1 MKKDPYK
8 RIAGIYDKYV
18 DRFSH
23 SLRLIGLKRAPARK
37 GMRVLEVGCGTG
49 TYLELYRSHGCDVYG
64 IDMSPSMLEQA
75 EKKLG
80 PDVALHL
87 GDASDM
93 PYEDDF
99 FDLVIA
105 MLTLHEMPHEMR
117 NPVISEMKRV
127 VKNDGRIMLI
137 DYHPGPIGFPVGW
150 FNRMIILFFEIA
162 AGREHFRNFRNFIS
176 LKGLRVV
183 LAGSGLEIQREKIF
197 GGGNLTVI
205 LAKRKD

>member
-18 DRFSH
+18 DPFSR
-23 SLRLIGLKRAPARK
+23 SLRLIGLKRAPARR

-49 TYLELYRSHGCDVYG
+49 TYLELYKSNGCEVYG

-80 PDVALHL
+80 SGAELHL

-93 PYEDDF
+93 PYEDGF

-105 MLTLHEMPHEMR
+105 MLTLHEMPQEMR
-117 NPVISEMKRV
+117 GPVVNEIKRV
-127 VKNDGRIMLI
+127 VKSDGQIMLI
-137 DYHPGPIGFPVGW
+137 DYHPGPIGFPMGW
-150 FNRMIILFFEIA
+150 LNRMIVLFFEIA

-176 LKGLRVV
+176 HKGLST
-183 LAGSGLEIQREKIF
+183 LLKDSGLEINSERVF
-197 GGGNLTVI
+197 GGGNLAVI
-205 LAKRKD
+205 IAKRE